1 MGEAQFP
8 PLPGSSPNLRVD
20 GHVPSTL
27 PILGRDAEL
36 AQLEAVFQ
44 RAVDYQ
50 APQLV
55 TVLGP
60 QGVGKTRL
68 VAEWLQRLLSRH
80 PAGTPGRPRVY
91 RGKAAAGA
99 GSYSLVSRLL
109 RDRFGI
115 LDADSTDKRL
125 ERVRAQLTDVFAD
138 RRMAEVIHFLGRFLD
153 LRITGNAFIRAVT
166 SQGPDSSTRHE
177 DAIART
183 VLRRFLEL
191 DAERSP
197 LVLAF
202 DNLHAA
208 DDDSLTLLA
217 ELAEGLGGSPV
228 VLIAAARPDL
238 FVRRPTWGQGSMD
251 DGEAAGAGQTG
262 ETVGSPID
270 HTRIELAPLG
280 RSDSEKLLR
289 SLLVKAEPLPPLL
302 VQDACELTAGNP
314 FFIEELVR
322 VFRSNGT
329 ITSST
334 ANGKEKWRIDPQKA
348 ARVEL
353 PMSVE
358 EAIQARISALSIA
371 ERELLERG
379 AALGSVFWLG
389 ALVVLGRI
397 DKTLEREVQKQFQLE
412 ERARIEALLEEMVER
427 DYLLRMPDST
437 VPGDNEFAFKH
448 NLEHDL
454 VTKLIPPER
463 ARRYH
468 RVAAEW
474 LETKLPPLAEQSAEQ
489 LDFQAS
495 LYELGGYKLRAA
507 AAYLAAADKARAR
520 FANDSAATLYEKGLA
535 LYEKDDAIG
544 RIHALHNH
552 GDVLHRAGRTKE
564 ALEAFQEMLSCA
576 WRLDHH
582 AKAGAAHG
590 RIARVHR
597 SHGEYSLA
605 ETHLQKAL
613 ELFRQAG
620 DTRGLAAVED
630 DIGRVAFLR
639 GDYAMAI
646 DRHSRSLDL
655 RRALGDQRSIALS
668 LHNLALVHQASGAHG
683 EAVVRFSEALA
694 LRREVGDKPGVV
706 QSLVAMA
713 AAWRE
718 RGDVQR
724 SFEVLNEALQLAREI
739 GDRLEQAT
747 ILVRMGEALLS
758 LGREAEASDQLAQA
772 SELAQSFGDKLV
784 QSEAARLLAEVFMKL
799 DDLRAARTEA
809 RRALELAEKVGSRP
823 YKAMA
828 HRVLGTIIAKGGITD
843 DDRAEADSHFQQA
856 IEILGGVGAELE
868 LGHTYRSYSWALQ
881 LRGDFDAAATF
892 AERADEIT
900 QHLGPQVPP
909 RPRPP
914 QG

>member
-1 MGEAQFP
+1 M
-8 PLPGSSPNLRVD
+8 
-20 GHVPSTL
+20 
-27 PILGRDAEL
+27 LGRDAEL

-44 RAVDYQ
+44 RAVEYQ

-55 TVLGP
+55 TVVGP

-68 VAEWLQRLLSRH
+68 VAEWLQRLLGRH

-91 RGKAAAGA
+91 RGKAAPGA

-115 LDADSTDKRL
+115 LDADPTDKRL
-125 ERVRAQLTDVFAD
+125 DRVRAQLTDVFAD

-153 LRITGNAFIRAVT
+153 LRIAGNAFIRAV
-166 SQGPDSSTRHE
+166 SHGDDARHE

-197 LVLAF
+197 IVLAF

-208 DDDSLTLLA
+208 DDDSLTLLS

-228 VLIAAARPDL
+228 MLVAAARPDL
-238 FVRRPTWGQGSMD
+238 FVRRPDWGATGGQG
-251 DGEAAGAGQTG
+251 G
-262 ETVGSPID
+262 TVD
-270 HTRIELAPLG
+270 HTRIELGPLG
-280 RSDSEKLLR
+280 NADSEKLLR
-289 SLLVKAEPLPPLL
+289 TLLAKAEVLPPRLIE
-302 VQDACELTAGNP
+302 DACELTAGNP

-329 ITSST
+329 ISVVTSG
-334 ANGKEKWRIDPQKA
+334 GKEKWRIDPA
-348 ARVEL
+348 RASRVEL

-358 EAIQARISALSIA
+358 EAIQARISALSSY

-397 DKTLEREVQKQFQLE
+397 DKTLEKDPARTFQME
-412 ERARIEALLEEMVER
+412 ERARIEAAIEELVER
-427 DYLLRMPDST
+427 DYLLKMPDST
-437 VPGDNEFAFKH
+437 VPGDAEYAFKH

-495 LYELGGYKLRAA
+495 LYEQGGNKVRAA

-520 FANDSAATLYEKGLA
+520 FANDSAAGLYEKGLE
-535 LYEKDDAIG
+535 LYEGDDAIG
-544 RIHALHNH
+544 RTDALHNY

-564 ALEAFQEMLSCA
+564 ALAAFQNMLSCA

-597 SHGEYSLA
+597 SLGEYSPA
-605 ETHLQKAL
+605 EVHLQKAL

-639 GDYAMAI
+639 GDYAMALE
-646 DRHSRSLDL
+646 RHGRSLDL
-655 RRALGDQRSIALS
+655 RRAIGDRRSIALS

-694 LRREVGDKPGVV
+694 LRREIGDKPGVV

-718 RGDVQR
+718 RGDVHR
-724 SFEVLNEALQLAREI
+724 SFEVLTEALQLAREI

-747 ILVRMGEALLS
+747 ILTRMGEALLS
-758 LGREAEASDQLAQA
+758 LGREAEASDHLAQA
-772 SELAQSFGDKLV
+772 SELAQSFGDRLL
-784 QSEAARLLAEVFMKL
+784 QSEAARLLAEVYLKL
-799 DDLRAARTEA
+799 DDMRAARTEA

-823 YKAMA
+823 YAAMA

-843 DDRAEADSHFQQA
+843 DDRSEADRHFQQA
-856 IEILGGVGAELE
+856 IEILGGGGAELE

-909 RPRPP
+909 RPRTPP
-914 QG
+914 G

>member
-1 MGEAQFP
+1 LNGGVAAP
-8 PLPGSSPNLRVD
+8 VAVVTGNAAAL
-20 GHVPSTL
+20 
-27 PILGRDAEL
+27 LGRETEL

-91 RGKAAAGA
+91 RGKAAPGA

-115 LDADSTDKRL
+115 LDADPTDKRL
-125 ERVRAQLTDVFAD
+125 ERVRTQLTDVFAD

-153 LRITGNAFIRAVT
+153 LRIAGNAFIRAL
-166 SQGPDSSTRHE
+166 SGGHGDHARHE

-208 DDDSLTLLA
+208 DDDSLTLLG

-228 VLIAAARPDL
+228 VLVAAARPDL
-238 FVRRPTWGQGSMD
+238 FVRRPEWGQG
-251 DGEAAGAGQTG
+251 
-262 ETVGSPID
+262 TVD

-280 RSDSEKLLR
+280 KADSEKLLR
-289 SLLVKAEPLPPLL
+289 ALLVKAEPLPPTL
-302 VQDACELTAGNP
+302 VHDACELTAGNP
-314 FFIEELVR
+314 FFMEELVR

-329 ITSST
+329 ITAT
-334 ANGKEKWRIDPQKA
+334 AVQGPIGKVEKWRIDPLKA

-358 EAIQARISALSIA
+358 EAIQARISGLSA
-371 ERELLERG
+371 QERELLERG

-389 ALVVLGRI
+389 ALVVLGRL
-397 DKTLEREVQKQFQLE
+397 DKTLESDPNRTFQLD
-412 ERARIEALLEEMVER
+412 ERARIEAALDELVER

-437 VPGDNEFAFKH
+437 VPGDSEYAFKH

-454 VTKLIPPER
+454 VTKLIAPER

-495 LYELGGYKLRAA
+495 LYEQGGNKPRAA

-520 FANDSAATLYEKGLA
+520 FANDSAVGLYEKGLA

-544 RIHALHNH
+544 RIDALHNY
-552 GDVLHRAGRTKE
+552 GDVLHRAGHTKE
-564 ALEAFQEMLSCA
+564 ALTAFHDMLSCA

-597 SHGEYSLA
+597 STGEYALA
-605 ETHLQKAL
+605 ETHLHKAH
-613 ELFRQAG
+613 ELFSQAG
-620 DTRGLAAVED
+620 DARGLSAVED

-639 GDYAMAI
+639 GDYSLALE
-646 DRHSRSLDL
+646 RHGRALDL
-655 RRALGDQRSIALS
+655 RRAVGDRRSIALS
-668 LHNLALVHQASGAHG
+668 LHNLALVHQASGGHG

-694 LRREVGDKPGVV
+694 LRREIGDRPGVV

-724 SFEVLNEALQLAREI
+724 SFEVLTEALELAKEI

-747 ILVRMGEALLS
+747 IQVRMGEALLS
-758 LGREAEASDQLAQA
+758 LGREAEASDHLAQA
-772 SELAQSFGDKLV
+772 SELAQSFGDRLV
-784 QSEAARLLAEVFMKL
+784 QSEAARLLSEVYMKMEN
-799 DDLRAARTEA
+799 LRAARTEA
-809 RRALELAEKVGSRP
+809 RRSLELAEKVGSRP
-823 YKAMA
+823 YAAMA

-843 DDRAEADSHFQQA
+843 DDRQEADRHFQQA

-909 RPRPP
+909 RSRN

>member
-1 MGEAQFP
+1 VGAAP
-8 PLPGSSPNLRVD
+8 AGAI
-20 GHVPSTL
+20 
-27 PILGRDAEL
+27 PILGREAEL

-55 TVLGP
+55 TVVGP

-68 VAEWLQRLLSRH
+68 VAEWLQRLLGRH

-91 RGKAAAGA
+91 RGKATQGA
-99 GSYSLVSRLL
+99 GSYALVSRLL

-115 LDADSTDKRL
+115 VDSDSTEKRL

-153 LRITGNAFIRAVT
+153 LRIQGNAFIRAVAT
-166 SQGPDSSTRHE
+166 GGTHGSEVSHE

-208 DDDSLTLLA
+208 DDDSLTLLGQ
-217 ELAEGLGGSPV
+217 LAEGLGGSPV
-228 VLIAAARPDL
+228 VLVAAARPDL
-238 FVRRPTWGQGSMD
+238 FVRRPAWGTFGGQG
-251 DGEAAGAGQTG
+251 
-262 ETVGSPID
+262 TVD

-280 RSDSEKLLR
+280 RTDSEKLLR
-289 SLLVKAEPLPPLL
+289 ALLAKAEVLPPML
-302 VQDACELTAGNP
+302 VADACELTAGNP
-314 FFIEELVR
+314 FFMEELVR

-329 ITSST
+329 ISVVTSG
-334 ANGKEKWRIDPQKA
+334 GKEKWRIDPAKA

-358 EAIQARISALSIA
+358 EAIQARISALSA
-371 ERELLERG
+371 TERELLERG

-389 ALVVLGRI
+389 ALVVLGRL
-397 DKTLEREVQKQFQLE
+397 DKTLDKEPGKTFQLE
-412 ERARIEALLEEMVER
+412 ERARVEAALEELVER
-427 DYLLRMPDST
+427 DYLLKMPDST
-437 VPGDNEFAFKH
+437 VPGDAEYAFKH

-495 LYELGGYKLRAA
+495 LYEQGGIKPRAA

-520 FANDSAATLYEKGLA
+520 FANESAAALYEKGLA
-535 LYEKDDAIG
+535 LYEPDDAIG
-544 RIHALHNH
+544 RLDALHNY
-552 GDVLHRAGRTKE
+552 GDVLHRAGRTKD
-564 ALEAFQEMLSCA
+564 ALGAFLEMLSCA

-597 SHGEYSLA
+597 SLGEYSLA

-639 GDYAMAI
+639 GDYAMALE
-646 DRHSRSLDL
+646 RHGRSLDL
-655 RRALGDQRSIALS
+655 RRAIGDNRSIALS

-694 LRREVGDKPGVV
+694 LRREIGDKPGVV

-718 RGDVQR
+718 RGDVHR
-724 SFEVLNEALQLAREI
+724 SFEVLTEALLLAREI

-747 ILVRMGEALLS
+747 ILTRMGEALLS
-758 LGREAEASDQLAQA
+758 LAREAESSDHLAQA
-772 SELAQSFGDKLV
+772 IELAHAFGDRLV
-784 QSEAARLLAEVFMKL
+784 QSEAARLLAEVYLKL
-799 DDLRAARTEA
+799 DDMRAARTEA
-809 RRALELAEKVGSRP
+809 RRALDLAEKVGSRP
-823 YKAMA
+823 YAAMA

-843 DDRAEADSHFQQA
+843 DDRSEADKHFQQA

-914 QG
+914 SQS